1 MKQLRSYVAGQW
13 VAGGGKATTLYN
25 PTTEEPIY
33 ETSTEGVDLGAAVAH
48 ARARGLPA
56 LQELTFAQR
65 AQALQAAANALHA
78 RRDELLDL
86 AMVCGGNTRGD
97 AKFDVDGA
105 LGTLAFYAK
114 LGESLGATRFFVDGQ
129 GAQLGRSPKFH
140 GEHLLVPRRGVA
152 VHINAFNFPAWG
164 LWEKAAVALL
174 AGVPVI
180 TKPAT
185 STAAVAVR
193 TVEVV
198 VEAGA
203 LPEGALQ
210 VIAGSATRLTDHLGP
225 QDALAFTGSSDTA
238 ATLRAHEAFIRRGAR
253 INIEADSLNA
263 AILGPDVEEGSE
275 TFDLFVREVLLDMT
289 QKAGQ
294 KCTAIRRV
302 FVPAARMAAARAA
315 LVEALSAIKTGDP
328 SLREVKVGPVATAGQ
343 LRDVRAGVERLKRAA
358 TPVVGGQGDLRGA
371 LTGIANDKGYFVSPV
386 LLEAQDAAAAEEVHR
401 HEVFGPVATLL
412 PYSGDAAEAAR
423 LVGLGDGGLVASIY
437 SDDADVVGQVVLG
450 MAPYNGRVN
459 VGGAK
464 VAEQSLGPGAVL
476 PQLVHGGPG
485 RAGGGEEL
493 GGLRGLDLY
502 LQRTAVQGYKPLLEK
517 LAGQGHRV
525 G

>member
-1 MKQLRSYVAGQW
+1 MKQLKSYLAGQW
-13 VAGGGKATTLYN
+13 VAGRGKTTTLFN
-25 PTTEEPIY
+25 PTTEEPVA
-33 ETSTEGVDLGAAVAH
+33 ETSTEGLDLGAAVAH
-48 ARARGLPA
+48 ARSRGLPA
-56 LQELTFAQR
+56 LQEMTFAQR
-65 AQALQAAANALHA
+65 GQALQAVANALHA
-78 RRDELLDL
+78 HRDELLDL
-86 AMVCGGNTRGD
+86 AQVCGGNTRGD

-114 LGESLGATRFFVDGQ
+114 LGESLGATRLFVDGP
-129 GAQLGRSPKFH
+129 GVQLGRSPKFH
-140 GEHLLVPRRGVA
+140 GEHVLVPRRGVA

-164 LWEKAAVALL
+164 LWEKAAAALL
-174 AGVPVI
+174 AGAPVI
-180 TKPAT
+180 SKPAT

-193 TVEVV
+193 TVEVLV
-198 VEAGA
+198 AAGA

-210 VIAGSATRLTDHLGP
+210 VIAGSATTLTDHLGP
-225 QDALAFTGSSDTA
+225 QDVLAFTGSSDTA
-238 ATLRAHEAFIRRGAR
+238 ATLRAHEAFVRRGAR

-263 AILGPDVEEGSE
+263 AVLGADVEEGSE
-275 TFDLFVREVLLDMT
+275 TFDLFVREVVVDMT

-302 FVPAARMAAARAA
+302 LVPAARLDPVRAA

-328 SLREVKVGPVATAGQ
+328 TLREVKVGPLATAGQ
-343 LRDVRAGVERLKRAA
+343 LRDVRAGVERLARAA
-358 TPVVGGQGDLRGA
+358 TPLVGGRGDMRGT
-371 LTGIANDKGYFVSPV
+371 LTGITHDKGYFLSPV
-386 LLEAQDAAAAEEVHR
+386 LLEAKDAAAAEEVHR

-423 LVGLGDGGLVASIY
+423 LVGLGGGGLVASVY
-437 SDDADVVGQVVLG
+437 SDDADLVGQVALG
-450 MAPYNGRVN
+450 MAPYSGRVN
-459 VGGAK
+459 VGSAK

-493 GGLRGLDLY
+493 GGLRGLSLY
-502 LQRTAVQGYKPLLEK
+502 LQRTALQGYKPLLEK
-517 LAGQGHRV
+517 LAAQGHRL